1 MRDRLL
7 RGLLHD
13 RLVVTL
19 RSGETFDGLFIEADE
34 RVIRLANADLV
45 TEKSR
50 VSVDG
55 DLYLPRYDVIY
66 MQKPRSA
73 RDSLL

>member
-1 MRDRLL
+1 MEPLRDRIL
-7 RGLLHD
+7 RGLIHD

-19 RSGETFDGLFIEADE
+19 RTGETFDGLLVEADD
-34 RVIRLANADLV
+34 RVLRLANADLV
-45 TEKSR
+45 SEKAR

-55 DLYLPRYDVIY
+55 DLYLPRYEVIY

-73 RDSLL
+73 T